1 MIYWGT
7 DNMIIRQTPK
17 NKEKYIIVDSK
28 VSQILQENGFYLK
41 YMDNEAIY
49 YVKSDKI
56 VEFMSKEGLL

>member
-1 MIYWGT
+1 
-7 DNMIIRQTPK
+7 MIIRQTPK

-28 VSQILQENGFYLK
+28 VSQILQENGFYPK

-49 YVKSDKI
+49 YVKSDEI

>member
-1 MIYWGT
+1 ML
-7 DNMIIRQTPK
+7 IRQTPK

-28 VSQILQENGFYLK
+28 VSQILQENGFYPK

-56 VEFMSKEGLL
+56 IEFIKTNNILAEQ

>member
-1 MIYWGT
+1 ML
-7 DNMIIRQTPK
+7 IRQTPK

-28 VSQILQENGFYLK
+28 VSQILQENGFYPK

-56 VEFMSKEGLL
+56 VEFIKTNNILAEQ

>member
-1 MIYWGT
+1 ML
-7 DNMIIRQTPK
+7 IRQTPK

-28 VSQILQENGFYLK
+28 VSQILQENGFYPK

-49 YVKSDKI
+49 YVKSDEI

>member
-1 MIYWGT
+1 
-7 DNMIIRQTPK
+7 MIIRQTPK

-28 VSQILQENGFYLK
+28 VSQILQENGFYPK

-56 VEFMSKEGLL
+56 VEFIKTNNILAEQ

>member
-1 MIYWGT
+1 ML
-7 DNMIIRQTPK
+7 IRKTPK

-28 VSQILQENGFYLK
+28 VSQILQENGFYPK

-49 YVKSDKI
+49 YVKSDEI

>member
-1 MIYWGT
+1 ML
-7 DNMIIRQTPK
+7 IRQTPK

-28 VSQILQENGFYLK
+28 VSKILQENGFYPK